1 MTKEKRSIWD
11 KLFGSY
17 EKPMKNETNFQFTG
31 GFTPT
36 FSSFGKDPYSS
47 DIVRSAIHA
56 IASNAAK
63 LKPKHIRR
71 SNGRIEHVNGHIE
84 KLLSVKPNQFMS
96 AYDLIYKS
104 VTQLY
109 LQNNTFIFI
118 NTNIA
123 GDVEGF
129 YPVDFSGVELLEVN
143 DELYVRFQFPNG
155 KKLTAHYNQFIHLRR
170 FFSKS
175 DMFGES
181 NNEALL
187 PTLELIHTTDEGIA
201 NAVKSSAFLRG
212 LIKYTAMLK
221 DEDLKKNRDRFVA
234 DYMDVTNNGG
244 IAALDSKAEYQE
256 LKSDPKM
263 VDAKQ
268 MELIKQKVYEYF
280 NINTAI
286 VTSNY
291 DENQWNAFYESV
303 LEPLAIQ
310 FSQEFTA
317 KLFTDREQGHGNEV
331 IFEANRLQYASNTTK
346 ISMVRDLMPLGIL
359 SKNEAREI
367 FNLSAIEG
375 GEVFVQTLNVVN
387 ANLVDE
393 YQMNGLKL
401 KGGETDDKENTAAE

>member
-1 MTKEKRSIWD
+1 MVKEKRSIWD

-17 EKPMKNETNFQFTG
+17 EKPMSNEVGFQFTG
-31 GFTPT
+31 GFAPS
-36 FSSFGKDPYSS
+36 FSSFGKDPYAS
-47 DIVRSAIHA
+47 DIVRSAIHS
-56 IASNAAK
+56 ISSNAAK

-71 SNGRIEHVNGHIE
+71 IDGKIVHVNGSIE
-84 KLLSVKPNQFMS
+84 RLLTTKPNQFMS
-96 AYDLIYKS
+96 AYDLLYKAVS
-104 VTQLY
+104 QLY
-109 LQNNTFIFI
+109 LRNNSFIFI
-118 NTNIA
+118 HTNPF
-123 GDVEGF
+123 GEVEGF
-129 YPVDFSGVELLEVN
+129 YPVDFASLELLEAN
-143 DELYVRFQFPNG
+143 GDLYVRFQFPNG
-155 KKLTAHYNQFIHLRR
+155 KKLTAPYGQFIHLRR
-170 FFSKS
+170 FFAKS

-181 NNEALL
+181 NDESLL

-212 LIKYTAMLK
+212 LIKYTSMLK

-256 LKSDPKM
+256 LKNDPKM
-263 VDAKQ
+263 VDSKQ

-280 NINTAI
+280 NINTSI

-291 DENQWNAFYESV
+291 NEDQWNAFYESV

-310 FSQEFTA
+310 FSQECTA
-317 KLFTDREQGHGNEV
+317 KLFTDREQGHGNEI

-375 GEVFVQTLNVVN
+375 GDEFIQTLNVVN
-387 ANLVDE
+387 AKLADK
-393 YQMNGLKL
+393 YQLEDDTS
-401 KGGETDDKENTAAE
+401 KGGENNDNENKT